1 MTQAH
6 PQRRTFGDL
15 VALVV
20 SITICFSAAGI
31 GGWLTSQSIGGWYRT
46 LVKPSFAPPDWLFGP
61 AWTLLYLLMAIAA
74 WLVWRRR
81 MEQTVQMPLAIFG
94 GQLLLNVAWSGIF
107 FTLQSPGFAAIEVVA
122 LWLAI
127 AATIMAFRRV
137 STLAAAL
144 LVPYLA
150 WVSFAT
156 ALNIAFW
163 RLNS

>member
-1 MTQAH
+1 
-6 PQRRTFGDL
+6 
-15 VALVV
+15 
-20 SITICFSAAGI
+20 
-31 GGWLTSQSIGGWYRT
+31 
-46 LVKPSFAPPDWLFGP
+46 
-61 AWTLLYLLMAIAA
+61 
-74 WLVWRRR
+74 